1 MTDDT
6 DQLPDDET
14 GRLTSL
20 LYPRERTGLRS
31 LRGRCR
37 SGVSFSLPGASPKA
51 VSEYAFELALC
62 ARLEDGQWIVSR
74 QLGGAVRAP
83 GSRILDVVCVEPGPE
98 FGDRTAITPET
109 IPPLAIEAGIGVGRA
124 RDPRGLIDAHPE
136 FAREAVEE
144 AVSVGF
150 FERERRNGRE
160 RVRQTV
166 RYPDWF
172 GEITAIENKPDLA
185 APGDLERQLRTD
197 VSLGL
202 VDRVI
207 LATESYVTRA
217 HLNRIPE
224 EVGVWRVREGIEVIR
239 EPTPLSPTKAGIEV
253 IGEEPLRTDV
263 AVVSPAEK
271 ARKRRRIAERA
282 YGKGWRPA
290 LPACANAEVGQVEG
304 SAGLPRCSYYDE
316 VVNPAGC
323 GPDCPGFGDG
333 PVPAFDAAAEREAN
347 SPWVAEP
354 KGTVRRQVGLDRFSG

>member
-1 MTDDT
+1 M
-6 DQLPDDET
+6 
-14 GRLTSL
+14 
-20 LYPRERTGLRS
+20 
-31 LRGRCR
+31 
-37 SGVSFSLPGASPKA
+37 
-51 VSEYAFELALC
+51 SEYAFELALC
-62 ARLEDGQWIVSR
+62 ARLEDGERIVSR

-83 GSRILDVVCVEPGPE
+83 GNRILDVVCVEPGSE
-98 FGDRTAITPET
+98 FDDRAAITSST
-109 IPPLAIEAGIGVGRA
+109 IPPLAIEAGIGIGRA

-150 FERERRNGRE
+150 LERERRNGRE

-185 APGDLERQLRTD
+185 VPGDLERQLRTD

-202 VDRVI
+202 VDRVV

-239 EPTPLSPTKAGIEV
+239 EPTPLSPTEPGIE
-253 IGEEPLRTDV
+253 IIEEEPLRTDV
-263 AVVSPAEK
+263 AVVSVLEK

-290 LPACANAEVGQVEG
+290 LPACANVEVGSVAG
-304 SAGLPRCSYYDE
+304 SHGLPYCSYYDE

-323 GPDCPGFGDG
+323 GPACPGFEGG
-333 PVPAFDAAAEREAN
+333 PAPKFDATAERAAN

-354 KGTVRRQVGLDRFSG
+354 EGRVRRQVGLDRFSD